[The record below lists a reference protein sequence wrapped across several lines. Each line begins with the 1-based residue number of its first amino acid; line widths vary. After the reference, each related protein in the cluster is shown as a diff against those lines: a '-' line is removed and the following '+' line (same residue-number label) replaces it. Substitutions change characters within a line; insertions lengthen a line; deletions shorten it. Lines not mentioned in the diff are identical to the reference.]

1 MEQIIIYIALTL
13 TGLCMGSFAGATV
26 WRLRA
31 RQLESDKAD
40 GDMTKSEIAD
50 YKHLKKLTKNKL
62 FNDRSQCLN
71 CSYQLRWYDL
81 VPLISWLS
89 LKGKCRKCR
98 RQIGY
103 FEPIIEFG
111 VALFFVLS
119 YAMWPYQL
127 ADVYGVVGFGLW
139 LIMGVVLAVAFAY
152 DAKWMLIPNSVNF
165 TAIGIGAV
173 NATLVLL
180 TSIDKLNALINIV
193 GAILVLSGLYLLIY
207 IVSKHKWVGFGDIKL
222 GLGLALMLVDWKLA
236 FIALFSANLIGCII
250 VIPAMAMG
258 KLKRDAQVPFGP
270 LLIVGYGVSALFG
283 NQLITFYY
291 SLLLG

>member
-13 TGLCMGSFAGATV
+13 IGLCMGSFAGATV

-31 RQLESDKAD
+31 RQLELDKAS

-50 YKHLKKLTKNKL
+50 YKHLKKLTKTKL
-62 FNDRSQCLN
+62 FNDRSRCLS
-71 CSYQLRWYDL
+71 CSYQLKWYDL
-81 VPLISWLS
+81 IPLFSWLS
-89 LKGKCRKCR
+89 LRGKCRKCR
-98 RQIGY
+98 NQIGY

-111 VALFFVLS
+111 VAVFFVLS
-119 YAMWPYQL
+119 YAFWPYQL
-127 ADVYGVVGFGLW
+127 ADIYGIFGFGLW
-139 LIMGVVLAVAFAY
+139 LAMGVVLAVAFAY
-152 DAKWMLIPNSVNF
+152 DAKWMLIPDSVNF
-165 TAIGIGAV
+165 TAIGIGVA
-173 NATLVLL
+173 NSALVLL
-180 TSIDKLNALINIV
+180 TAIDKANTLVNIV
-193 GAILVLSGLYLLIY
+193 GAALVLSGLYLLIY
-207 IVSKHKWVGFGDIKL
+207 IISKHKWVGFGDVKL

-236 FIALFSANLIGCII
+236 FIALFSANLIGCIV

-270 LLIVGYGVSALFG
+270 LLIIGYGVAALFG